1 MIDLRKMGNRL
12 SYTTILVYAV
22 FLLGG
27 CEPLPKMISY
37 GSNEY
42 SQLEFEG
49 TSFQHNPLI
58 SNYRDIWAGENFSIA
73 LYLSQTEYN
82 GNNGNLLDPGMYCKG
97 DSSLGQCD
105 LPDSLFEIL
114 SDLTNYSDLKL
125 GFNHGLLN
133 YSLSEP
139 NDMGQPSIAP
149 TSGKHLVAW
158 GDNSFGQTTVPELAE
173 YSSVYM
179 TAVGGNHNVIY
190 FYDGEFFRII
200 SWGDNSFGQCD
211 VPSRFNSIS
220 DSLNILSIDAG
231 ARHTIVTYDSSG
243 TLKMA
248 AWGDNS
254 YGQLNIPSH
263 EQLNGNL
270 SLLEVRSGYYHNVAI
285 FYDQSVDYTADLSN
299 GVIVDTLFILT
310 PNDNLD
316 SLNSSYSPVVIHT
329 WGDNTYGQQEIPS
342 LDGLL
347 ESWDVGGYHNSLGI
361 GRDWII
367 GMVSITT
374 NPMTGEA
381 EEITIGSSSGREIVS
396 WGRNDFDQ
404 TVFPVQYRIEY
415 EPLGDNGPGS
425 SGIWQNTPPNIALGG
440 NHTLISSSNIYRSP
454 FFDYNLPEQF
464 QGSLGDT
471 VYQTVTLKNIGPD
484 TVFID
489 SIYLTPYNNGEPY
502 PNEMHPIYFTEIDEE
517 HILFGDSISID
528 LYSIFD
534 ELHPINTNAFLT
546 IRSDAWWSND
556 TTIIPLSSFFGPVIR
571 LSTLEYLTG
580 SSGEIVS
587 QPLTIYN
594 EGTQTV
600 YLDSFSI
607 PAPFSYEPFEEN
619 HIDSGDSLVI
629 DLITVLE
636 DFPYWNQESGILSLS
651 NFNTINYGI
660 NLISMRYFELGDQ
673 IYNGWSGIL
682 NRNNPNCNVTS
693 STWNFSDPVGMFNNL
708 NFYSIEQFY
717 TNVHHFDFGFSNS
730 ENLEMYAQQL
740 DSLYLNFRDNSRF
753 VSLIGM
759 DTDQHSAL
767 TWPSNSFEDCN
778 SLNMQFD
785 DEDSPVFFQDIFS
798 EHLFPDWVES
808 VIIDQQGVITYI
820 DTFNLETLK
829 TAIEE
834 EIGECGYDCLPD
846 NAINLPSDTIEF
858 SIQLGGVATDTLLLE
873 NITDHTIGYTLES
886 QSGTSIAKSIIFNSD
901 LDRLN
906 APGNNNILMN
916 LNAPL
921 TLSFWFKTIGSNWST
936 DGVPTTFIAPS
947 EIQTDFD
954 PTNYWRIILTNDE
967 NGFPKIGWI
976 DEDSYFLAATP
987 IYEGDWFHFALVI
1000 DEMSQNLG
1008 IYINGNLEVDEALL
1022 NDIPTISNLRINED
1036 SQNLFSGF
1044 LSQTASWNTALSASE
1059 ISYIKDMGPDA
1070 ELRSNNGDYES
1081 SNYLSFYWMMDAGF
1095 GSVVEDVSGNNLD
1108 ATKYGYADNWL
1119 TEIVQTGIS
1128 WLTILGAE
1136 SGTLAPNDSRPIFF
1150 YASGNELDIGSYTG
1164 HFNLYP
1170 DHNEYVVENTVVML
1184 NVVEELSTSVQNIP
1198 NKYALHQNYPNPFN
1212 PITKINY
1219 NLPNTVKVKVDI
1231 YDIRGRKVKSL
1242 LNQLQDPGFKSI
1254 QWDALNDLGERVSS
1268 GMYFY
1273 RIETSEFKQT
1283 KKMILLK

>member
-1 MIDLRKMGNRL
+1 MGGGIDGGAGLQFSVTQTCQRSQSDNAQR
-12 SYTTILVYAV
+12 V
-22 FLLGG
+22 FG
-27 CEPLPKMISY
+27 
-37 GSNEY
+37 
-42 SQLEFEG
+42 
-49 TSFQHNPLI
+49 
-58 SNYRDIWAGENFSIA
+58 
-73 LYLSQTEYN
+73 
-82 GNNGNLLDPGMYCKG
+82 
-97 DSSLGQCD
+97 
-105 LPDSLFEIL
+105 
-114 SDLTNYSDLKL
+114 
-125 GFNHGLLN
+125 
-133 YSLSEP
+133 
-139 NDMGQPSIAP
+139 
-149 TSGKHLVAW
+149 
-158 GDNSFGQTTVPELAE
+158 
-173 YSSVYM
+173 
-179 TAVGGNHNVIY
+179 
-190 FYDGEFFRII
+190 
-200 SWGDNSFGQCD
+200 
-211 VPSRFNSIS
+211 
-220 DSLNILSIDAG
+220 SIDAQPLPMWTSVERLGGRAIDRCISLSSILTRDGHVENSLTESRNLLLQHVIVRHQHYAANIDGFKYDGSDMVRITRFSIDPASYNGEIEQGEPLEIALSNSTIQRIRETCDRLLG
-231 ARHTIVTYDSSG
+231 AV
-243 TLKMA
+243 
-248 AWGDNS
+248 
-254 YGQLNIPSH
+254 
-263 EQLNGNL
+263 
-270 SLLEVRSGYYHNVAI
+270 VRSFIASRLQAGSTENAAI
-285 FYDQSVDYTADLSN
+285 IELDRLLQYPEFRTSVNQVSEDR
-299 GVIVDTLFILT
+299 I
-310 PNDNLD
+310 
-316 SLNSSYSPVVIHT
+316 
-329 WGDNTYGQQEIPS
+329 QQ
-342 LDGLL
+342 
-347 ESWDVGGYHNSLGI
+347 
-361 GRDWII
+361 
-367 GMVSITT
+367 
-374 NPMTGEA
+374 
-381 EEITIGSSSGREIVS
+381 
-396 WGRNDFDQ
+396 
-404 TVFPVQYRIEY
+404 
-415 EPLGDNGPGS
+415 
-425 SGIWQNTPPNIALGG
+425 
-440 NHTLISSSNIYRSP
+440 
-454 FFDYNLPEQF
+454 
-464 QGSLGDT
+464 
-471 VYQTVTLKNIGPD
+471 
-484 TVFID
+484 
-489 SIYLTPYNNGEPY
+489 
-502 PNEMHPIYFTEIDEE
+502 
-517 HILFGDSISID
+517 
-528 LYSIFD
+528 IFD

-556 TTIIPLSSFFGPVIR
+556 TTIIPVSSFFGPVIR

-607 PAPFSYEPFEEN
+607 PAPFSYEPFEED

-673 IYNGWSGIL
+673 IYNGWSGLL

-873 NITDHTIGYTLES
+873 NITDHTIGYNLEW
-886 QSGTSIAKSIIFNSD
+886 QPGILVEKSIIFNSD

-906 APGNNNILMN
+906 APGNNNISMN

-921 TLSFWFKTIGSNWST
+921 SLSFWFKTIGSNWST

-947 EIQTDFD
+947 EFQTDFD

-967 NGFPKIGWI
+967 DGFPKIGWI

-1070 ELRSNNGDYES
+1070 ELRSNNGRK
-1081 SNYLSFYWMMDAGF
+1081 N
-1095 GSVVEDVSGNNLD
+1095 
-1108 ATKYGYADNWL
+1108 
-1119 TEIVQTGIS
+1119 Q
-1128 WLTILGAE
+1128 
-1136 SGTLAPNDSRPIFF
+1136 R
-1150 YASGNELDIGSYTG
+1150 
-1164 HFNLYP
+1164 
-1170 DHNEYVVENTVVML
+1170 
-1184 NVVEELSTSVQNIP
+1184 
-1198 NKYALHQNYPNPFN
+1198 
-1212 PITKINY
+1212 Y
-1219 NLPNTVKVKVDI
+1219 NS
-1231 YDIRGRKVKSL
+1231 KSH
-1242 LNQLQDPGFKSI
+1242 
-1254 QWDALNDLGERVSS
+1254 
-1268 GMYFY
+1268 
-1273 RIETSEFKQT
+1273 
-1283 KKMILLK
+1283 